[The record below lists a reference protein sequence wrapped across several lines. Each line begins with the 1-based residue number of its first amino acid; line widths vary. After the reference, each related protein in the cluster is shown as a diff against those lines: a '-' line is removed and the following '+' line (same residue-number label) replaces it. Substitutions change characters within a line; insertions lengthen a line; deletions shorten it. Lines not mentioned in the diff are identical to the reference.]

1 MRPSLA
7 LLAISLAL
15 LIASCQR
22 APEAPPA
29 AEAPGA
35 VNHLEEAKK
44 ALAVANWAG
53 AAPHLRAALQQTPD
67 SLFLHYNLAICATWL
82 DQQDEAV
89 REFQWV
95 VDHAPSDSDEATTAR
110 KWLASKGRG
119 TPTETAAGPELDNT
133 AVGDGAVH
141 GIALWGGPG
150 QPPAPLSRY
159 QLFLTG
165 LRDTPT
171 KKYFRVLRTEETGNY
186 AFGKLPPGSY
196 KLSDTIGADPKWRLK
211 VTVEPGQDLLLDLT
225 PDNSVQRRDDFPE
238 SK

>member
-7 LLAISLAL
+7 LLAVSLAL

-29 AEAPGA
+29 SKAPA

-44 ALAVANWAG
+44 ALAVADWAT

-82 DQQDEAV
+82 NQQDEAV

-95 VDHAPSDSDEATTAR
+95 MDHAPSDSDEATTAR

-119 TPTETAAGPELDNT
+119 TRTETAAEPEADNT
-133 AVGDGAVH
+133 KVGDSAVH
-141 GIALWGGPG
+141 GIALWAPPG
-150 QPPAPLSRY
+150 QPAAPLGRY
-159 QLFLTG
+159 QLFLYG

-171 KKYFRVLRTEETGNY
+171 KGFFRVLRTETNGNY
-186 AFGKLPPGSY
+186 EFTKLPAGSY
-196 KLSDTIGADPKWRLK
+196 KLSDTIGPDPKWRLK
-211 VTVEPGQDLLLDLT
+211 VTLEPGQDLLLDLT
-225 PDNSVQRRDDFPE
+225 PDNSVQRRDDFPDG
-238 SK
+238 K

>member
-15 LIASCQR
+15 LIAGCQR

-29 AEAPGA
+29 SKAPA

-44 ALAVANWAG
+44 ALAVADWAT
-53 AAPHLRAALQQTPD
+53 AAPHLRTALQQTPD

-82 DQQDEAV
+82 GQQDEAV

-110 KWLASKGRG
+110 KWLASRGRG
-119 TPTETAAGPELDNT
+119 TRTETAAEPEADNT
-133 AVGDGAVH
+133 KVGDSAVH
-141 GIALWGGPG
+141 GIALWAPPG
-150 QPPAPLSRY
+150 QPPAPMGRY
-159 QLFLTG
+159 QLFLSG

-171 KKYFRVLRTEETGNY
+171 KAFFRVLRTETSGNY
-186 AFGKLPPGSY
+186 EFTKLPAGSY
-196 KLSDTIGADPKWRLK
+196 KLSDTIGPDPKWRLK
-211 VTVEPGQDLLLDLT
+211 VTLEPGQDLLLDLT
-225 PDNSVQRRDDFPE
+225 PDNSVQRRDDFPDG
-238 SK
+238 K